1 LLTLQPHTPAVITT
15 ERDDYNGAHNRPSP
29 PPDLCVPSPRFTCPR
44 GGAPIPT
51 VVVAPSLARWLT
63 PTPTAGAGER
73 ALDVPGATVREVL
86 EAVFALHPQL
96 RGYVT
101 DERGALRH
109 HVVCF
114 VNGGAVRDKAALAE
128 PVPAG
133 GEVHVF
139 QALSGG

>member
-1 LLTLQPHTPAVITT
+1 M
-15 ERDDYNGAHNRPSP
+15 
-29 PPDLCVPSPRFTCPR
+29 
-44 GGAPIPT
+44 PT

-63 PTPTAGAGER
+63 PTPTSGAGER
-73 ALDVPGATVREVL
+73 SVEVPGRTVREVL
-86 EAVFALHPQL
+86 DALFAVWPQL

-109 HVVCF
+109 HVVAF
-114 VNGGAVRDKAALAE
+114 VDGVAVQDKEGLAE

-133 GEVHVF
+133 GRVDLI